1 MSDRTEQW
9 QGAMAGALDANGT
22 WHKCR
27 LKKSFRYLPI
37 GTPCD
42 MCIEDAKSVAD
53 RLYPPEV

>member
-1 MSDRTEQW
+1 MSDRTSTW
-9 QGAMAGALDANGT
+9 DAAMAGALDANAT
-22 WHKCR
+22 WHMCR
-27 LKKSFRYLPI
+27 LKLSMRGVPK